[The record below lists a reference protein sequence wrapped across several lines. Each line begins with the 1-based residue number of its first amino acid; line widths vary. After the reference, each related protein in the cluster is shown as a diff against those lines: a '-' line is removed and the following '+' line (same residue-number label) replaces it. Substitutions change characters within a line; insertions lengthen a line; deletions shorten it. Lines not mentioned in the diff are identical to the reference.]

1 MILPSQH
8 ACFVDMMS
16 SSRSHVV
23 GLGEPSLPI
32 FLVARVLTAM
42 GVDNTMGMSICKK
55 LIQLLTSLFLMT

>member
-1 MILPSQH
+1 
-8 ACFVDMMS
+8 MMS

-32 FLVARVLTAM
+32 FLVARVLTVM
-42 GVDNTMGMSICKK
+42 GVDNNTMGMSICKK

>member
-1 MILPSQH
+1 
-8 ACFVDMMS
+8 VDMMS

-32 FLVARVLTAM
+32 FLVARVLTVM
-42 GVDNTMGMSICKK
+42 GVDDNTMGMSICKK

>member
-1 MILPSQH
+1 
-8 ACFVDMMS
+8 VDMMS

-32 FLVARVLTAM
+32 FLVARVLTVM
-42 GVDNTMGMSICKK
+42 GVDDTMGMSISKK